1 MLRESLNELNVDKQ
15 RNFFMMNKGNNKI
28 TKLRTIVQMDFRGEL
43 SNRDEIKIE

>member
-1 MLRESLNELNVDKQ
+1 MNVDKQ

-28 TKLRTIVQMDFRGEL
+28 TELQTIVQRDFTGEL